1 MFIHIGAFNFITVN
15 LSSSASKNGKVRN
28 RVAYKKKKKKNL
40 RTETCPRA
48 NFYYRVGGNLTKN

>member
-28 RVAYKKKKKKNL
+28 RVAYKKKKKKKPKDINL
-40 RTETCPRA
+40 SSGQFLLPGRWKP
-48 NFYYRVGGNLTKN
+48 Y